1 MDVVGIGESR
11 QNGKQC
17 DDDEQER
24 VNRERLSQL
33 TKNQTTI
40 VLKLNVISKWYS

>member
-17 DDDEQER
+17 DDDEQEW
-24 VNRERLSQL
+24 VNRERLVSV
-33 TKNQTTI
+33 NQKSNDNCFKI
-40 VLKLNVISKWYS
+40 ECDK